1 MIIEY
6 HRPSRIETALELLSR
21 KTPPTYPLAGGTLLT
36 KKKNEDF
43 AVVDIQDLM
52 LKNIRIENGQVVIG
66 AAATLQEIADSKLLP
81 AGISLAA
88 HQEASYNWRQM
99 VTIGGVVAAGN
110 GTSVLLTV
118 LLAADAKISL
128 AGEKILQPLAGIL
141 EDRKANLAKKLITT
155 VIVPAAVKVEFEKV
169 AKSPA
174 DKLQVMVCAAINQD
188 ELRLVVAGLGQ
199 VPILAY
205 TGPDTEASLQA
216 VDLICMGQSDYIRST
231 ASVLAGRCLSRL
243 SK

>member
-6 HRPSRIETALELLSR
+6 HRPSRMETALELLSR

-52 LKNIRIENGQVVIG
+52 LKDIRTEGGQVVIG
-66 AAATLQEIADSKLLP
+66 AAATLQEIADSKLLRG
-81 AGISLAA
+81 GISLAA

-110 GTSVLLTV
+110 GTSVLLMV
-118 LLAADAKISL
+118 LLAADARISL
-128 AGEKILQPLAGIL
+128 AGEKTLRLLTAIL
-141 EDRKANLAKKLITT
+141 EDRSANLAKKLITA
-155 VIVPAAVKVEFEKV
+155 VSIPADIKMEFEIV
-169 AKSPA
+169 SKSPA
-174 DKLQVMVCAAINQD
+174 DKPQIMVCAAMDQD
-188 ELRLVVAGLGQ
+188 ELRLVVAGLGEI
-199 VPILAY
+199 PILAY
-205 TGPDTEASLQA
+205 TGSDANASLQA